1 MERPRKKPQS
11 TKEKIAFDNNDLEG
25 TTKPHDHAL
34 VVTHRIG
41 GFLIKRVMIDQGN
54 GVKIMYLDLYKGL
67 GLKVEDLT
75 KYDTPLVGFDGKM
88 VIPEGWIRLPMAIEG
103 K

>member
-1 MERPRKKPQS
+1 MERPRKKPRS
-11 TKEKIAFDNNDLEG
+11 TKEKIAFDNDDLEG
-25 TTKPHDHAL
+25 TTQPHDDAL
-34 VVTHRIG
+34 VVTLRIG
-41 GFLIKRVMIDQGN
+41 GFLIKRVMIDQGS

-88 VIPEGWIRLPMAIEG
+88 VMLEV
-103 K
+103 

>member
-25 TTKPHDHAL
+25 TTKPHDHTL
-34 VVTHRIG
+34 VVTLRIG
-41 GFLIKRVMIDQGN
+41 GFLIKRVMIDQGS

-75 KYDTPLVGFDGKM
+75 KYDTLLVGFDGKM

>member
-1 MERPRKKPQS
+1 MERPRKKPRS
-11 TKEKIAFDNNDLEG
+11 TKEKIAFDNDDLEG
-25 TTKPHDHAL
+25 TTQSHDDAL
-34 VVTHRIG
+34 VVTLKIG
-41 GFLIKRVMIDQGN
+41 GFLIKRVMIDQGS

-88 VIPEGWIRLPMAIEG
+88 VMLEV
-103 K
+103 

>member
-1 MERPRKKPQS
+1 
-11 TKEKIAFDNNDLEG
+11 
-25 TTKPHDHAL
+25 
-34 VVTHRIG
+34 
-41 GFLIKRVMIDQGN
+41 MIDQGN